1 MKKTILL
8 LAATLLTF
16 TNANAQ
22 KINPAVAKKVITST
36 RSVLPGINN
45 PAVKTI
51 NYSFWKPL
59 INNLIRTASLHFNNY
74 DAAGINHGDGFQY
87 YKPNDIKLRIPSME
101 IDSTFDY
108 KPLRYNPFTVYFKDI
123 NTNKVQVDAK
133 AGKISFFVSFESNDI
148 EIATNC
154 VDNFICGG
162 TGNPNF
168 HINNLS
174 FTIEMEPFA
183 ENGKINYRNATA
195 KVTANAGHDGF
206 NFLITQL
213 EPFALAMNG
222 PLVDL
227 ASNKITEMLND
238 EKTKKKISDA
248 LYNGFVA
255 RRALLGFTTTT
266 PYFNSFYIDA
276 SGNLIYSI
284 R

>member
-8 LAATLLTF
+8 LAATIITF

-22 KINPAVAKKVITST
+22 TINPAIAKKVIPRTN
-36 RSVLPGINN
+36 SVIPGVNS
-45 PAVKTI
+45 PAVQTI
-51 NYSFWKPL
+51 KYSAWKS
-59 INNLIRTASLHFNNY
+59 IIDAGMRTASFHFNNY
-74 DAAGINHGDGFQY
+74 DAAGVNHGDGFQF
-87 YKPNDIKLRIPSME
+87 YKPNDIRLRIPLMGLDSVME
-101 IDSTFDY
+101 Y

-133 AGKISFFVSFESNDI
+133 AGKISFYVGFESNDI

-154 VDNFICGG
+154 VDNIICGG

-183 ENGKINYRNATA
+183 ENGKIKYRNATG

-206 NFLITQL
+206 NFLITPL
-213 EPFALAMNG
+213 DPFAAAMNG
-222 PLVDL
+222 PLVNEV
-227 ASNKITEMLND
+227 SNKITEMLNNENTKNQIS
-238 EKTKKKISDA
+238 EK
-248 LYNGFVA
+248 LYQGIVA
-255 RRALLGFTTTT
+255 RRALFGFTTET